1 MSTGLVRRS
10 RPHPLDGPANGTAA
24 RPASA
29 SAASVAEPG
38 DALSA
43 LCDEVFVSMQRSDQ
57 RAKGER
63 YARGL
68 LLAEGRKSM
77 RNIALQLG
85 PGGEGQSMHHFISS
99 STWDWRPVREAL
111 ARHLQ
116 LMVAPSA
123 WVLRSMVVPKAG
135 EHTVGVAR
143 RVDPESGRM
152 VNSQQAYGLW
162 LASREAS
169 SPVNWNLHLPAGWLD
184 DRARRSRAKIPE
196 RLGENTPG
204 ECASRVVLEVA
215 ESWGLPRRPV
225 VLEVGEEETAAVLVA
240 CTAAGV
246 PFLARVGPTALLTA
260 ADSALPERVG
270 QRGSAQG
277 LVSAAAARTLLRPV
291 QWWDPIEGRARTTR
305 VAALR
310 VQRLRLPQGRPLSR
324 PDQYRPG
331 AQPHQAWAGPYVN
344 GRRTLTLLGEWSDN
358 RAWPTDFWL
367 TDLTAPPGK
376 LLRLAKLARRVE
388 RDEAVIGEQVGL
400 RGFVGRS
407 FEGWH
412 RHATLA
418 SVAHAVSVLESASA
432 EYALE
437 SSA

>member
-1 MSTGLVRRS
+1 MGADLVRDSLPRT
-10 RPHPLDGPANGTAA
+10 RI
-24 RPASA
+24 
-29 SAASVAEPG
+29 EQPG
-38 DALSA
+38 LEQSLST
-43 LCDEVFVSMQRSDQ
+43 LCEEVFSSMQRSDQ

-68 LLAEGRKSM
+68 LFAEGRKSM

-116 LMVAPSA
+116 LTVTPAA

-143 RVDPESGRM
+143 RVDPESGRV
-152 VNSQQAYGLW
+152 VNSQQSYGLW
-162 LASREAS
+162 LASRHLS
-169 SPVNWNLHLPAGWLD
+169 SPVNWGLHLPAGWLED
-184 DRARRSRAKIPE
+184 QNRRNRAKIPE
-196 RLGENTPG
+196 RQGENTPG

-225 VLEVGEEETAAVLVA
+225 VLEIGEEDAAPVLTACA
-240 CTAAGV
+240 AAGV
-246 PFLARVGPTALLTA
+246 PFLARIGPAALLTA
-260 ADSALPERVG
+260 ADSVLPERIG
-270 QRGSAQG
+270 QRCSAQG

-291 QWWDPIEGRARTTR
+291 QWWDPVEDRARTTR
-305 VAALR
+305 VAIVR
-310 VQRLRLPQGRPLSR
+310 VQRPQGRAADRAQVVAARQGQHR
-324 PDQYRPG
+324 PSWG
-331 AQPHQAWAGPYVN
+331 GPYVN

-388 RDEAVIGEQVGL
+388 QDAAVVGEEVGL

-412 RHATLA
+412 RHTTLA
-418 SVAHAVSVLESASA
+418 SVAHAVRVLDAA
-432 EYALE
+432 PVEYAT
-437 SSA
+437 A